1 MQYSKFQTLSAALL
15 TTTILTTGAALA
27 AEQTAGLTRFATV
40 PLDAEFTG
48 LYITEAGDLFYNAQH
63 PADSNKKPYDK
74 ATVGALVGVDMHNL
88 PMIFPDVKVP
98 ETDDE
103 KQGFTSALG
112 SYQIIAQEGD
122 EAVNG
127 PLGAIV
133 ALDGTVIKQ
142 SNDPDFNAFIP
153 ASTDGSEGYLFTNWE
168 DRPGGMSRMHL
179 AKAADGSWQIGPRGA
194 EMLDF
199 SGVNGTWINCFG
211 SVSPWNTPLTS
222 EELYFDDTAQWNNEG
237 FEDHDGVAALAQYL
251 GAFPNPYDQG
261 YIVEIKDPTGSPMPV
276 KHFTLGRFSHENSVV
291 MPDGKTVYSADDGTD
306 VVFYKFVADAAGDL
320 SSGTLYAAK
329 MTQGE
334 GNDSA
339 TTGFSI
345 EWIELA
351 HGDNATIED
360 WVDEYDSV
368 TTADYK
374 EGESNYISDDDVAAW
389 AGGTAADDRV
399 AFLESRKAAV
409 AKGATAEFR
418 KMEGVMINHDRAAD
432 GSVPFMYLAMS
443 EVSKGMSDEEGDI
456 QVSENKCG
464 VVYQLPLE
472 DGYDVTSMTP
482 VVAGFGYNGDAE
494 VNQCDTGGIS
504 NPDNLLV
511 LDDGRVLIGEDTGNH
526 ENNMLWVWNPAA
538 ASS

>member
-1 MQYSKFQTLSAALL
+1 MKITTCQTLSAALL
-15 TTTILTTGAALA
+15 TTTMMTTGAAFA

-40 PLDAEFTG
+40 PVGAEFTG
-48 LYITEAGDLFYNAQH
+48 LYITKAGDLFYNAQH

-74 ATVGALVGVDMHNL
+74 AAVGALIGVDMNHL
-88 PMIFPDVKVP
+88 PMTFPDVNVP

-103 KQGFTSALG
+103 KQGFSNALG

-122 EAVNG
+122 EAKNG

-133 ALDGTVIKQ
+133 ALDGTVLMQ
-142 SNDPDFNAFIP
+142 SNDPDFNGFIP

-168 DRPGGMSRMHL
+168 NRPGGMSRIHL
-179 AKAADGSWQIGPRGA
+179 VKAADGSWQIGSRGA

-199 SGVNGTWINCFG
+199 SSVNGTWINCFG
-211 SVSPWNTPLTS
+211 SVSPWGTPLTS

-251 GAFPNPYDQG
+251 GSFPNPYDQG
-261 YIVEIKDPTGSPMPV
+261 YTVEIKDPTGTPTPV

-291 MPDGKTVYSADDGTD
+291 MPDGKTVYSTDDGTD
-306 VVFYKFVADAAGDL
+306 VVFFKFVADAAGDL

-339 TTGFSI
+339 TTGFRI

-351 HGDNATIED
+351 HGDNATIES
-360 WVDEYDSV
+360 WVDDYDGL
-368 TTADYK
+368 TTADYNSW
-374 EGESNYISDDDVAAW
+374 GASNYISDDDVAAW
-389 AGGTAADDRV
+389 AAGNAADDRV
-399 AFLESRKAAV
+399 AFLESRKAAA

-432 GSVPFMYLAMS
+432 GSVPFMYMAMS
-443 EVSKGMSDEEGDI
+443 SIGKGMSDEEGDI

-472 DGYDVTSMTP
+472 ADYDVSSMTP
-482 VVAGFGYNGDAE
+482 VVSGFGYNKYAG

-526 ENNMLWVWNPAA
+526 ENNMLWVWNPNV
-538 ASS
+538 SG